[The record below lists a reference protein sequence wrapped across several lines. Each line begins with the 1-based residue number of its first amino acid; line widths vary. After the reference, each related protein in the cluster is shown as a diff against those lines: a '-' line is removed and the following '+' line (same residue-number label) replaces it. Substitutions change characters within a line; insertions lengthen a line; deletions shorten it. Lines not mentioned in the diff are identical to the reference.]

1 MKIYI
6 YDLQELENLISF
18 YEEVPPEMNLFNH
31 FKNQLINNYIIVE
44 NIHDSDIAFIPI
56 DYTKLLYMYPT
67 NTLDLPLD
75 FPNIPPTYGSTY
87 KKNNIKYFW
96 DKYVNEHLKEHLKEN
111 LKENL
116 KIPHFILYSYVLFDI
131 DFSAIPENIII
142 VSYENKVSLYNN
154 LNSISNSNHKFLVIP
169 YILNENN
176 IFNQPK
182 ITKYYV
188 DDYNTCDYINKTID
202 IGFFGE
208 IENIIDRPV
217 LSYYRSILQIIN
229 FMIDKYKKYKYI
241 IGNGSEA
248 ENNLKNIKYLFVL
261 RGDTPTRLCFYQCF
275 AYGVIPIIFE
285 SERELYSNL
294 ITSVNILDSCLILPN
309 YNITKN
315 NKSNYSNAINII
327 NIIKLNNNFECNI
340 KKYKN
345 VIINILLN
353 ELNNK
358 SNYLNKV
365 KNHKIIFEEF
375 NYFNE
380 PLAKPIENFLHK
392 IKNTI

>member
-6 YDLQELENLISF
+6 YDLQELEKLISF

-67 NTLDLPLD
+67 NTFNLPLD

-87 KKNNIKYFW
+87 KKDNIKYFW
-96 DKYVNEHLKEHLKEN
+96 DKYVNEHLKEH
-111 LKENL
+111 L

-154 LNSISNSNHKFLVIP
+154 LNPISNSNHKFLVIP

-176 IFNQPK
+176 IFNQHK

-188 DDYNTCDYINKTID
+188 DDNNTCYYINKTFD

-217 LSYYRSILQIIN
+217 LSYYRFILQIIN
-229 FMIDKYKKYKYI
+229 FTMDDKYKKYKYI

-248 ENNLKNIKYLFVL
+248 DNNLKNIKYLFVL

-285 SERELYSNL
+285 SEKELYSNL
-294 ITSVNILDSCLILPN
+294 MTTVNILDSCLILPN
-309 YNITKN
+309 YNIAKN
-315 NKSNYSNAINII
+315 NKSNAINII
-327 NIIKLNNNFECNI
+327 NIIKSNNDFKCNI

-353 ELNNK
+353 ELKNK

-365 KNHKIIFEEF
+365 KNHKIIFEEL
-375 NYFNE
+375 NYFYE
-380 PLAKPIENFLHK
+380 PLAKPIKNILHK
-392 IKNTI
+392 VKNTI